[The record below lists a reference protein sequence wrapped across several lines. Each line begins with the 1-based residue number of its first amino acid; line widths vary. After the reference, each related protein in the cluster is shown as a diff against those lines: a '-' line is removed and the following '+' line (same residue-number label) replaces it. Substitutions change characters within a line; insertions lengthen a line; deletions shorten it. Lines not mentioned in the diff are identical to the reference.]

1 MILTKQDRIVLKEL
15 TSGIIDNGGAELVK
29 TYISDELKMTLS
41 QFKEIASNINKQI
54 KSEEITMSQN
64 HLFDE
69 QNRKNVEATLRGM
82 MPTKM
87 YNSLT
92 EQLNQLRNATDSKPV
107 VPDWR
112 RNNIDYVPLN
122 KEIRVQVLK
131 MITDLFNNLGIEPN
145 IIPNV
150 GFDNRIP
157 IEDTWTVTVEDLE
170 LTLTHKAQVYTVN
183 GKDIQLMN
191 LWSAEF
197 STDAKTKDISSV
209 QSSSKILPGLPEVLD
224 AINEELTPLRERY
237 ATDAKIFAKSLLK
250 ELNRDE
256 KVAEK
261 IKPEDISW
269 QLTDDE
275 LDPIIEFIKVTGN
288 KMAHRPFHV
297 SVNMTP
303 DEQTIAFTINGNS
316 VRLFHTPVPKIP
328 GSDVSYN
335 WDLLIN
341 YADGDELS
349 GDRALIP
356 KSQLNNLKSWIE
368 SEVFENIKF
377 NQHIYS
383 TADIADYIV
392 EQYGDNPIA
401 ELKNQ
406 ILAMAQ
412 NMVNDI
418 VTEPDDIVT
427 NIYNDEVKELQKRNV
442 TNSQN

>member
-1 MILTKQDRIVLKEL
+1 MILTKQERIVLNEL
-15 TSGIIDNGGAELVK
+15 TSGILDNGGAELVK
-29 TYISDELKMTLS
+29 TYITYELNMTLS
-41 QFKEIASNINKQI
+41 QFKELASSINK
-54 KSEEITMSQN
+54 KLKNEEPTMAQN
-64 HLFDE
+64 QLFDE

-183 GKDIQLMN
+183 GKDVQLMN

-209 QSSSKILPGLPEVLD
+209 QASSKILPGLPEVLD
-224 AINEELTPLRERY
+224 AINAELTPLRERY

-261 IKPEDISW
+261 ITPEDISW

-316 VRLFHTPVPKIP
+316 VRLFHTPVTKIP
-328 GSDVSYN
+328 DSDAGYN

-349 GDRALIP
+349 GDSVLIP
-356 KSQLNNLKSWIE
+356 KSQLNELKSWIA
-368 SEVFENIKF
+368 SEVFDNIDF

-418 VTEPDDIVT
+418 VTEPVDIVT
-427 NIYNDEVKELQKRNV
+427 NIYNDEVKDLQRRNV